1 MAAVTVAGLHPARL
15 EVSKNVFKGDDE
27 RLLQRMVEACQ
38 ARPTARMPGYGRQL
52 VPYFAEAAEGA
63 GQPLEHRARAAKK
76 ADAAK
81 PEGRRQ
87 NKRRSPR
94 KGSPRNSSP
103 RNGANGAFNAGRED
117 ERTDRGRQS
126 PPAQAN
132 SKAKADDRAALRK
145 KASIT
150 AGEAVARGGGQE
162 RRCQNYDGRACG
174 RADATFAGPGYF
186 LSPPPEALPMP
197 TASLLSRA
205 MAVSY

>member
-1 MAAVTVAGLHPARL
+1 MASVGVAGLHPARL

-52 VPYFAEAAEGA
+52 VPFFAEAAEGA

-76 ADAAK
+76 ADAAAK

-94 KGSPRNSSP
+94 KGSPRNGSP
-103 RNGANGAFNAGRED
+103 RSGSFSSGRD
-117 ERTDRGRQS
+117 DDRADRGRQS
-126 PPAQAN
+126 PPAGGN
-132 SKAKADDRAALRK
+132 GKSKADDRAAMRK
-145 KASIT
+145 KAPMA
-150 AGEAVARGGGQE
+150 AGEAASARGQE
-162 RRCQNYDGRACG
+162 RRCQNLGGRACG